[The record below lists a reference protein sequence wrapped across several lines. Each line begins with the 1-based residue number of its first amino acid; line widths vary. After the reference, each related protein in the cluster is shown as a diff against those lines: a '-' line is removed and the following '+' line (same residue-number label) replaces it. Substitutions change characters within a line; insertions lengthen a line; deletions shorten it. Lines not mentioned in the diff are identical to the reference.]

1 MARRFPDNSV
11 YQALYTVGYPLIRAF
26 FGVRVSGE
34 ASLPETGGVIVAVNH
49 CANYDPVFMGL
60 ACPRQLAFLAK
71 AELFRNP
78 LLARLLRH
86 LGSIPLHRGSAD
98 TGALRA
104 AAEALESGKPLLLF
118 PEGTR
123 SRTGRLQQGRRGVGM
138 LAARSGCPIL
148 PVHLSGTFHLL
159 RNFPC
164 RRVEIRFGE
173 PFAVPASP
181 PRGMSVKEWYRRIGE
196 DTMTRIKELQD
207 GRHS

>member
-1 MARRFPDNSV
+1 MARRFPDNAL
-11 YQALYTVGYPLIRAF
+11 YQAVYTFGFPLLRAF

-34 ASLPETGGVIVAVNH
+34 GRFPEKGGVIVAVNH
-49 CANYDPVFMGL
+49 CANYDPVFAGL

-104 AAEALESGKPLLLF
+104 AVEALESGKPLLLF

-138 LAARSGCPIL
+138 LAARTGCPIQ
-148 PVHLSGTFHLL
+148 PVHLSGTFQLL
-159 RNFPC
+159 RHFPL

-173 PFAVPASP
+173 PFTVPASP
-181 PRGMSVKEWYRRIGE
+181 PRGMSVKEWHRRIGE

>member
-1 MARRFPDNSV
+1 VPRRFPENAV
-11 YQALYTVGYPLIRAF
+11 YQAIYTIGVPLLRAF
-26 FGVRVSGE
+26 FGMRVSGE
-34 ASLPETGGVIVAVNH
+34 ARLPGTGGVIVAANH
-49 CANYDPVFMGL
+49 CANYDPVFMGI

-86 LGSIPLHRGSAD
+86 LGSIPLHRGSTD

-104 AAEALESGKPLLLF
+104 AVEALESGKPLLLF

-123 SRTGRLQQGRRGVGM
+123 SRTGRLQPGRRGVGM
-138 LAARSGCPIL
+138 LAARTGSPIL

-159 RNFPC
+159 RNFPR

-181 PRGMSVKEWYRRIGE
+181 PRGMSVKEWYRHIGD

-207 GRHS
+207 GHHS